1 MQQKQTVIGKE
12 RSLSRTGSLG
22 KWSGWSNYIFIIP
35 GLLFMITFMVFPI
48 LYNIALSFQN
58 VTLLN
63 LRGEHEF
70 IGWQNYKTMFT
81 DPLFTVSFSNSAVFT
96 GGSILFQFTI
106 GFALALFFNRKFPGR
121 DFMRSIMLLGWMM
134 PIIITATLFKWMF
147 AGDFGVINHVLQ
159 LLGIIDKPI
168 FWLTEQKT
176 SLPGTIIAN
185 IWIGIPFN
193 MVILLSGLQ
202 SLPDH
207 LYEAA
212 RIDGASRFSQ
222 FTNITL
228 PLMRPTIM
236 VLLMLG
242 IIYTFKVF
250 DLIFIMTGG
259 GPVNVTTVFPLYAY
273 RMAFINYDLSMGATA
288 ASFMFFVLIALASV
302 YLWIVR
308 KEEHQ

>member
-1 MQQKQTVIGKE
+1 MQQKQTVITKA
-12 RSLSRTGSLG
+12 RSDSRTTSLW
-22 KWSGWSNYIFIIP
+22 KWSSWSNYVFIIP
-35 GLLFMITFMVFPI
+35 ALLFMASFMVFPI
-48 LYNIALSFQN
+48 LYNIVLSFQN

-63 LRGEHEF
+63 LNGAHEF
-70 IGWQNYKTMFT
+70 VGWQNYKMMFK
-81 DPLFTVSFSNSAVFT
+81 DPLFKVSFSNSAIFT
-96 GGSILFQFTI
+96 TASLLFQFII

-134 PIIITATLFKWMF
+134 PVIITATLFKWMF
-147 AGDFGVINHVLQ
+147 AGDFGVINHLLQ
-159 LLGIIDKPI
+159 IIGIIDKPI
-168 FWLTEQKT
+168 FWLTEHNS
-176 SLPGTIIAN
+176 SLAGTIMAN

-212 RIDGASRFSQ
+212 KIDGASRFRQ

-228 PLMRPTIM
+228 PLMKPTIM

-250 DLIFIMTGG
+250 DLIYIMTAG
-259 GPVNVTTVFPLYAY
+259 GPVNSTTVFPLYAY
-273 RMAFINYDLSMGATA
+273 RMAFTNYDISMGATA
-288 ASFMFFVLIALASV
+288 ASFMFLVLIALASI
-302 YLWIVR
+302 YLWMVR

>member
-1 MQQKQTVIGKE
+1 M
-12 RSLSRTGSLG
+12 LA
-22 KWSGWSNYIFIIP
+22 
-35 GLLFMITFMVFPI
+35 FMVFPI
-48 LYNIALSFQN
+48 LYNIVLSFQN

-63 LRGEHEF
+63 LRGVHEF
-70 IGWQNYKTMFT
+70 IGWQNYKTMFK
-81 DPLFTVSFSNSAVFT
+81 DPLFSISFSNSAIFT
-96 GGSILFQFTI
+96 SVSILFQFTI

-121 DFMRSIMLLGWMM
+121 DLMRSMMLLGWMM

-147 AGDFGVINHVLQ
+147 AGDFGVINHLLQ
-159 LLGIIDKPI
+159 VIGIIDKPI
-168 FWLTEQKT
+168 FWLTEHNY
-176 SLPGTIIAN
+176 SLPGTIMAN

-202 SLPDH
+202 SLPGH

-212 RIDGASRFSQ
+212 KIDGASRLRQ

-228 PLMRPTIM
+228 PLMKPTIM

-259 GPVNVTTVFPLYAY
+259 GPVNSTTVFPLFAY
-273 RMAFINYDLSMGATA
+273 RMAFTNYELSMGATA
-288 ASFMFFVLIALASV
+288 ATFMFFVLIALASV
-302 YLWIVR
+302 YLWMVR

>member
-1 MQQKQTVIGKE
+1 MQQKQTVISKA
-12 RSLSRTGSLG
+12 RPDTRTTSLW
-22 KWSGWSNYIFIIP
+22 KWSNWSNYVFIIP
-35 GLLFMITFMVFPI
+35 GLLFMVTFMVFPI
-48 LYNIALSFQN
+48 LYNIMLSFQN

-70 IGWQNYKTMFT
+70 VGWQNYITMFQ
-81 DPLFTVSFSNSAVFT
+81 DPLFTVSFSNSAIFT
-96 GGSILFQFTI
+96 SASILFQFTI

-147 AGDFGVINHVLQ
+147 AGDFGVINHLLQ
-159 LLGIIDKPI
+159 VIGIIDKPI
-168 FWLTEQKT
+168 FWLTEHNF
-176 SLPGTIIAN
+176 SLAGTIMAN

-212 RIDGASRFSQ
+212 KIDGASRFRQ

-228 PLMRPTIM
+228 PLMKPTIM

-250 DLIFIMTGG
+250 DLIYIMTGG
-259 GPVNVTTVFPLYAY
+259 GPVNSTTVFPLYAY
-273 RMAFINYDLSMGATA
+273 RMAFTNYDISMGATA

-302 YLWIVR
+302 YLWMVR

>member
-1 MQQKQTVIGKE
+1 MQEKQTVIGKAQPDTRTISSWKW
-12 RSLSRTGSLG
+12 RSLS
-22 KWSGWSNYIFIIP
+22 NYAFILP
-35 GLLFMITFMVFPI
+35 GLLFMVTFMVFPI
-48 LYNIALSFQN
+48 LYNIVLSFQN

-70 IGWQNYKTMFT
+70 VGWQNYITMFQ
-81 DPLFTVSFSNSAVFT
+81 DSLFTVSFSNSAIFT
-96 GGSILFQFTI
+96 SASILFQFTI

-147 AGDFGVINHVLQ
+147 AGDFGVINHLLQ
-159 LLGIIDKPI
+159 VIGIIDKPI
-168 FWLTEQKT
+168 FWLTEHNY
-176 SLPGTIIAN
+176 SLAGTILAN

-212 RIDGASRFSQ
+212 KIDGASRFRQ

-228 PLMRPTIM
+228 PLMKPTIM

-250 DLIFIMTGG
+250 DLIYIMTGG
-259 GPVNVTTVFPLYAY
+259 GPVNSTTVFPLYAY
-273 RMAFINYDLSMGATA
+273 RMAFTNYDLSMGATA

-302 YLWIVR
+302 YLWMVR

>member
-1 MQQKQTVIGKE
+1 MQEKQTVI
-12 RSLSRTGSLG
+12 RTAQPDSRTSSSW
-22 KWSGWSNYIFIIP
+22 KWRSWSNYVFILP
-35 GLLFMITFMVFPI
+35 GLLFMVTFMVFPI
-48 LYNIALSFQN
+48 IYNIVLSFQN

-70 IGWQNYKTMFT
+70 VGWQNYQTMFQ
-81 DPLFTVSFSNSAVFT
+81 DPLFTVSFSNSAIFT
-96 GGSILFQFTI
+96 SASILFQFTI

-147 AGDFGVINHVLQ
+147 AGDFGVINHLLQ
-159 LLGIIDKPI
+159 VIGIIDKPV
-168 FWLTEQKT
+168 FWLTEHHS
-176 SLPGTIIAN
+176 SLAGTIMAN

-212 RIDGASRFSQ
+212 KIDGASRFRQ

-228 PLMRPTIM
+228 PLMKPTIM

-250 DLIFIMTGG
+250 DLIYIMTGG
-259 GPVNVTTVFPLYAY
+259 GPVNSTTVFPLYAY
-273 RMAFINYDLSMGATA
+273 RMAFTNYDLSMGATA

>member
-1 MQQKQTVIGKE
+1 MT
-12 RSLSRTGSLG
+12 SLS
-22 KWSGWSNYIFIIP
+22 KWSSWSNYVFILP
-35 GLLFMITFMVFPI
+35 GLLFMLAFMVFPI
-48 LYNIALSFQN
+48 LYNIVLSFQN

-63 LRGEHEF
+63 LRGVHEF
-70 IGWQNYKTMFT
+70 IGWQNYKTMFK
-81 DPLFTVSFSNSAVFT
+81 DPLFSISFSNSAIFT
-96 GGSILFQFTI
+96 SVSILFQFTI

-121 DFMRSIMLLGWMM
+121 DLMRSMMLLGWMM

-147 AGDFGVINHVLQ
+147 AGDFGVINHLLQ
-159 LLGIIDKPI
+159 VIGIIDKPI
-168 FWLTEQKT
+168 FWLTEHNY
-176 SLPGTIIAN
+176 SLPGTIMAN

-202 SLPDH
+202 SLPGH
-207 LYEAA
+207 LYESAK
-212 RIDGASRFSQ
+212 IDGASRLRQ

-228 PLMRPTIM
+228 PLMKPTIM

-259 GPVNVTTVFPLYAY
+259 GPVNSTTVFPLFAY
-273 RMAFINYDLSMGATA
+273 RMAFTNYELSMGATA
-288 ASFMFFVLIALASV
+288 ATFMFFVLIALASV
-302 YLWIVR
+302 YLWMVR

>member
-1 MQQKQTVIGKE
+1 MQQKQTVITKS
-12 RSLSRTGSLG
+12 RPDSRTTSSW
-22 KWSGWSNYIFIIP
+22 KWSRWSNYVFIIP
-35 GLLFMITFMVFPI
+35 GLLFMVTFMVFPI
-48 LYNIALSFQN
+48 IYNIVLSFQN

-70 IGWQNYKTMFT
+70 VGWQNYKIMFQ
-81 DPLFTVSFSNSAVFT
+81 DPLFTVSFSNSAIFT
-96 GGSILFQFTI
+96 SASILFQFSI

-147 AGDFGVINHVLQ
+147 AGDFGVINHLLQ
-159 LLGIIDKPI
+159 VIGVIDKPI
-168 FWLTEQKT
+168 FWLTEHN
-176 SLPGTIIAN
+176 SALSGTIMAN

-202 SLPDH
+202 SLPEH

-212 RIDGASRFSQ
+212 KIDGASRFRQ

-228 PLMRPTIM
+228 PLMKPTIM

-250 DLIFIMTGG
+250 DLIYIMTGG
-259 GPVNVTTVFPLYAY
+259 GPVNSTTVFPLYAY
-273 RMAFINYDLSMGATA
+273 RMAFTNYDLSMGATA

-302 YLWIVR
+302 YLWMIR